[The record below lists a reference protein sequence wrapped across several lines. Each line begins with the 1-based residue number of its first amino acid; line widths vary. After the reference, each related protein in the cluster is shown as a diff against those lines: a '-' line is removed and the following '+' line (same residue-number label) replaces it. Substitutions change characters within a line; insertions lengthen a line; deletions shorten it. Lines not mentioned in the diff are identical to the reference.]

1 MGSVVELLLSMCEA
15 QGLIL
20 REGGVLRKKEGW
32 GAKDRGGRKRGKG
45 CEREMEEES
54 NSNRELIY
62 LVLGL

>member
-1 MGSVVELLLSMCEA
+1 MVELLLSMCEA

-20 REGGVLRKKEGW
+20 REGGVLRKK
-32 GAKDRGGRKRGKG
+32 GAKDRGGRKREKG
-45 CEREMEEES
+45 WEREMEEES